1 MNQGI
6 QITVTCDKISRG
18 PRVSPS
24 RPGSSFS
31 KYLAV
36 AASAPEQQD
45 GDNRSLQLPDVWGP
59 QRRLQ
64 RNRASSASSGRGT
77 PDSSGTAGRLPRLEN
92 TYKLKPDPETE
103 FRQSKVRMTVEDIL
117 KMNMHDFKYDPVT
130 SVKLATDLSDAI
142 ISKVKKLGF
151 KRHKFVVSVSVGNI
165 QGQGLNMASRCLW
178 DDSTDGHITV
188 EYKNKDLYV
197 VVTVYAVYFE

>member
-1 MNQGI
+1 MNQAI
-6 QITVTCDKISRG
+6 QITVTRDKISRG
-18 PRVSPS
+18 PRITPS

-45 GDNRSLQLPDVWGP
+45 GDNQSLQLPDVSGP
-59 QRRLQ
+59 QRRQ
-64 RNRASSASSGRGT
+64 RWNRVSSASSGRGT
-77 PDSSGTAGRLPRLEN
+77 PDSSGTAGRVPRLEN
-92 TYKLKPDPETE
+92 TYKLKPDPKIS
-103 FRQSKVRMTVEDIL
+103 FRPSQVRMTVEDVL
-117 KMNMHDFKYDPVT
+117 KMNMHNFRYDPMT

-142 ISKVKKLGF
+142 IAKVKKLGF
-151 KRHKFVVSVSVGNI
+151 KRHKFVVLVSVGNI

-178 DDSTDGHITV
+178 DENTDGHTTV
-188 EYKNKDLYV
+188 EYKNKELYV